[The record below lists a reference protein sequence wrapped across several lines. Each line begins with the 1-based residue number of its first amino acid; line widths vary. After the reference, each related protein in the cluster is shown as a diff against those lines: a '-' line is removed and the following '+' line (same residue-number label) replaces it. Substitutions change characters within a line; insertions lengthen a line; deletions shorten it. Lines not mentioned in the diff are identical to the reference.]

1 MENEFIVSSFRKD
14 ANKNSSKILKAAIQV
29 FSEQGNDGSIDEI
42 AKLAGVGVGT
52 VYRRFISK
60 EQLAK
65 AVATIIIHE
74 VYEEQEIIKVADISA
89 DEKIRKLF
97 GCYANISI
105 KYGKIH
111 QMIVDILVAE
121 DGQDEFSSMFL
132 KSLSNIFTDIIKLGQ
147 KQGIFREGDLR
158 IYHIFLENIV
168 TPKVVND
175 LSKIMP
181 LTHTAD
187 LLTDLALNGILIRK

>member
-1 MENEFIVSSFRKD
+1 MENEFIVSSLRKD
-14 ANKNSSKILKAAIQV
+14 ANKNSSKILDAAIQI
-29 FSEQGNDGSIDEI
+29 FKEHGHEGSIDEI

-52 VYRRFISK
+52 IYRRFNNK
-60 EQLAK
+60 DQLAK

-74 VYEEQEIIKVADISA
+74 IYEEQDIIKKADISA

-111 QMIVDILVAE
+111 HMIVDILITE
-121 DGQDEFSSMFL
+121 DGSDEFSSVFL
-132 KSLSNIFTDIIKLGQ
+132 KSLSDIFTDIIQLGQ
-147 KQGIFREGDLR
+147 KQGIFREGDIR

-168 TPKVVND
+168 TPKVVHE

-187 LLTDLALNGILIRK
+187 LLTDLALNGILIKK